1 MKGIINV
8 KFFLFLV
15 SELNG
20 FLESFEKY
28 IKKNKIIKLC

>member
-28 IKKNKIIKLC
+28 IYKKKLIKLC